1 MTHVTAPSNDLT
13 EIAVVLDR
21 SASMNSIKDDM
32 DSGLWA
38 TILEQHSEPG
48 RCRVSFYQFDDEWEA
63 VFEGKLS
70 GDVKQNEC
78 RLVPRGNTA
87 LNDAV
92 VKSLAAIEDRIL
104 KEPETERPSKV
115 AIVVI
120 TDGMENA
127 SRENDKKAA
136 QAAIARVTEKFD
148 WKFAF
153 LAADPEGFS
162 DGAAMAAGA
171 RGTSV
176 AAFAASDARGMYAGT
191 SAALS
196 DYRAGRS
203 ELVDVHGNPT
213 SSSDDSDDSEGGVGG
228 PGGVH

>member
-1 MTHVTAPSNDLT
+1 MAPVTAPSNDLT

-21 SASMNSIKDDM
+21 SASMYSIKDDM
-32 DSGLWA
+32 DAGLWA
-38 TILEQHSEPG
+38 TILEQHGEPG
-48 RCRVSFYQFDDEWEA
+48 RCRVSFYQFDEVWEI
-63 VFEGKLS
+63 VFEGKMS
-70 GDVKQNEC
+70 GDVKQNDC

-115 AIVVI
+115 AIIVI
-120 TDGMENA
+120 TDGQENA

-162 DGAAMAAGA
+162 EGAAMAAGA

-176 AAFAASDARGMYAGT
+176 GSFAASDAKGMYAGT

-203 ELVDVHGNPT
+203 DLVDIHGKPT
-213 SSSDDSDDSEGGVGG
+213 SSSDDDDSEGGVGG